1 MYFHLNLTRLTPLV
15 EGDNTDVLEGR
26 SSKKFGKIEA
36 NRSTASLLE
45 GGNENDV
52 LENLVE

>member
-45 GGNENDV
+45 GGNDNDV
-52 LENLVE
+52 LECLVE